1 MLGAMTDTLAHR
13 GPDDHGTEIVAG
25 TGPVQTALGHR
36 RLSIIDLDS
45 GHQPM
50 HSSDGRLVIIYNGE
64 LYNFMDLRRDLE
76 AQGHT
81 FQTRSD
87 TEVLL
92 AMYRE
97 HGELMLPHLNGMFS
111 FVIWDN
117 EQRLLFAARDRL
129 GQKPFHYAWRNR
141 TLIFGS
147 EIKALLKHPLVSRDL
162 DVDGLTSYLSMEY
175 IPSPRTIFRDIH
187 KLPGGHALRL
197 VGGRLETWS
206 YWPCPF
212 GDADTE
218 AGADSEDEACR
229 RIVELLEDAVSSR
242 LVSDVPL
249 GLFLSGGIDSSAVL
263 AMMARKVPARQ
274 IRTFAIGFKEK
285 KYDESGYAREVARHF
300 GTSHEE
306 EILDPG
312 RMLEILPSILKQ
324 QDEPFADPSIV
335 PTYLLCQKTRRHVT
349 VALGGDG
356 GDELFA
362 GYGFFGWHRWASR
375 LAGITP
381 GGLRRRLADWSRRQP
396 RWLADTKAGYKL
408 NRFLYALPLSP
419 EVRQIFWM
427 GAVYPLMHRDLWLES
442 RDRQV
447 DGVFD
452 TLGHHAAACP
462 SGDPWQRALH
472 VYYQTYLQEDILAK
486 VDRASMMHSLE
497 VRAPFLDYRLV
508 EYVSKLPMN
517 YKLRNK
523 TTKYILKKALTGLVP
538 DHILHR
544 RKKGFA
550 VPLGKWFKDELS
562 GELRETLSA
571 RRLGDAGLF
580 DPACV
585 TRMVE
590 EHVSGRR
597 DWRKPLWT
605 LYVFEKWREE
615 WSSSR

>member
-1 MLGAMTDTLAHR
+1 LLGAMTDTLAHR

-50 HSSDGRLVIIYNGE
+50 RSSDGRLVIIYNGE

-111 FVIWDN
+111 FVIWDS

-263 AMMARKVPARQ
+263 AMMARKVP
-274 IRTFAIGFKEK
+274 
-285 KYDESGYAREVARHF
+285 S
-300 GTSHEE
+300 SH
-306 EILDPG
+306 
-312 RMLEILPSILKQ
+312 
-324 QDEPFADPSIV
+324 A
-335 PTYLLCQKTRRHVT
+335 
-349 VALGGDG
+349 
-356 GDELFA
+356 
-362 GYGFFGWHRWASR
+362 
-375 LAGITP
+375 
-381 GGLRRRLADWSRRQP
+381 
-396 RWLADTKAGYKL
+396 L
-408 NRFLYALPLSP
+408 NRRVNAVLRSP
-419 EVRQIFWM
+419 S
-427 GAVYPLMHRDLWLES
+427 D
-442 RDRQV
+442 
-447 DGVFD
+447 
-452 TLGHHAAACP
+452 
-462 SGDPWQRALH
+462 
-472 VYYQTYLQEDILAK
+472 
-486 VDRASMMHSLE
+486 
-497 VRAPFLDYRLV
+497 
-508 EYVSKLPMN
+508 
-517 YKLRNK
+517 
-523 TTKYILKKALTGLVP
+523 
-538 DHILHR
+538 
-544 RKKGFA
+544 
-550 VPLGKWFKDELS
+550 
-562 GELRETLSA
+562 
-571 RRLGDAGLF
+571 
-580 DPACV
+580 
-585 TRMVE
+585 
-590 EHVSGRR
+590 
-597 DWRKPLWT
+597 
-605 LYVFEKWREE
+605 
-615 WSSSR
+615 